1 MIMKHLMGNYKSMRG
16 VSMGG
21 HESSTVIDVTMLI
34 MIIYHNDHARSA
46 HTSHSQEGSTASH

>member
-1 MIMKHLMGNYKSMRG
+1 
-16 VSMGG
+16 MGG